1 MSAAAHAKTK
11 LPQPERNEAWMKLC
25 RDPNYRYKANDEQL
39 YFAQDWLGENG
50 KETIEYGPPPEN
62 MHRGALAPAW
72 VFQATPLQEAN
83 DDLETYMRRLIC
95 ALTGRFVCISRTDA
109 SEQENLRSSGGIP
122 RSLVRYWW
130 RYWDNEHTVYEIT
143 WEKWRG
149 SLHNIHPEEATELY
163 GILPGDFAEG
173 KQTWMRMHQ
182 CSDMYQSWG
191 PLVTDLSTFWESMFI
206 WKFRG
211 TTGIP
216 MWDQSLDKL
225 ADLAGIPPA

>member
-95 ALTGRFVCISRTDA
+95 ALTGRFVFRGRMLPSRRICDPVEGFLALSFATG
-109 SEQENLRSSGGIP
+109 GGIGTM
-122 RSLVRYWW
+122 
-130 RYWDNEHTVYEIT
+130 NT
-143 WEKWRG
+143 
-149 SLHNIHPEEATELY
+149 
-163 GILPGDFAEG
+163 
-173 KQTWMRMHQ
+173 
-182 CSDMYQSWG
+182 
-191 PLVTDLSTFWESMFI
+191 LSM
-206 WKFRG
+206 K
-211 TTGIP
+211 
-216 MWDQSLDKL
+216 
-225 ADLAGIPPA
+225 